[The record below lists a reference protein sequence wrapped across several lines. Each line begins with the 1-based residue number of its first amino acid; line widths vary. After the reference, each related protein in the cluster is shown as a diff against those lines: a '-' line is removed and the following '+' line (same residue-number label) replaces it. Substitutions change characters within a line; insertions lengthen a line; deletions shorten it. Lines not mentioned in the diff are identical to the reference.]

1 LLDLDGPGERVESGV
16 GEGNIPT
23 DRAVDLVPAVVLE
36 WTEGREDAGLLA
48 PYCGRDATLAA
59 DESASEVSAAGLLDL
74 LVPLDTDDRFA
85 DSGMTDLLTGTN
97 LE

>member
-1 LLDLDGPGERVESGV
+1 MGD
-16 GEGNIPT
+16 GNIPR

-36 WTEGREDAGLLA
+36 WTEGRDDAGLLA
-48 PYCGRDATLAA
+48 PSCCGRDATLAA

-85 DSGMTDLLTGTN
+85 DSGMTDLLTGT
-97 LE
+97 